1 MTMRPFPILA
11 LLCLALAQPLA
22 AESPDALIKRA
33 KLILEDDFNRSEKD
47 DSKEQL
53 GREWVT
59 NSEKRAHGV
68 KQADLKDGNLV
79 ITMAAGANHSVS
91 VRHDAPFDDGIV
103 QVRFKLHDAKGIK
116 FNFNDPKANK
126 DSWAGHIARVVVTP
140 KSVSIGDD
148 KKGVFDL
155 KIREQRQNKEISQ
168 SDKAKLDAFLKTKT
182 AVFKNPLKEN
192 HWYELTIANTGPKFE
207 VYIDKQKVG
216 EFISKGLD
224 HKVKQNLAFGV
235 SGKATIDDLKIWT
248 LNR

>member
-1 MTMRPFPILA
+1 MMKRLPTLLA
-11 LLCLALAQPLA
+11 LLSLVLAQPFA

-33 KLILEDDFNRSEKD
+33 KLILEDDFNRAEKD

-68 KQADLKDGNLV
+68 KQADLKDGHLV

-126 DSWAGHIARVVVTP
+126 VSWAGHIARVVVTT
-140 KSVSIGDD
+140 KTVSIGDD

-155 KIREQRQNKEISQ
+155 KIREQRQNKDISK

-182 AVFKNPLKEN
+182 VVIKNPLKED
-192 HWYELTIANTGPKFE
+192 HWYELIIANTGPKVE
-207 VYIDKQKVG
+207 VYIDNQKIG
-216 EFISKGLD
+216 EFVSEGLD
-224 HKVKQNLAFGV
+224 HKVKQNLAFGI
-235 SGKATIDDLKIWT
+235 SGTATIDDLKVWS
-248 LNR
+248 LDK